1 MLGRLL
7 KRGVYLKMPISEGRL
22 LDTRR
27 LLESVC
33 LNDRVR
39 CTNFLF
45 IIILQID
52 GNFRPKEMVRVIF

>member
-1 MLGRLL
+1 
-7 KRGVYLKMPISEGRL
+7 MPMSEGRL

-33 LNDRVR
+33 LKDHVWY
-39 CTNFLF
+39 TNFLF

>member
-1 MLGRLL
+1 
-7 KRGVYLKMPISEGRL
+7 MPISEGRL

-33 LNDRVR
+33 LKDGVR
-39 CTNFLF
+39 HTNFLF

-52 GNFRPKEMVRVIF
+52 GNFTPNEMVRVIF